1 MHHRYKFKMY
11 KEIDKFHQDLKCLQ
25 YIHVLNYHT
34 VYLKLESES
43 CSIMSNSLWPHG
55 LYSPW
60 NSPGLNAGVGSLSL
74 LQGIFPTQWLSPG
87 LLHCRLIL
95 YQLSQRGSPKIR
107 EWVAYSFSSRSSRP
121 RNQSS
126 VSCIAGR
133 FFTNWAIREAALN
146 LPILYVNYIS
156 VKQRSFKMF
165 F

>member
-60 NSPGLNAGVGSLSL
+60 NSPSQNTGVGSHSL
-74 LQGIFPTQWLSPG
+74 LQGILPIQESQPG
-87 LLHCRLIL
+87 LPYFMWILYHLSHQGSPFYIHTHKYVYTQTHYWYILKSESQIILIL
-95 YQLSQRGSPKIR
+95 
-107 EWVAYSFSSRSSRP
+107 F
-121 RNQSS
+121 
-126 VSCIAGR
+126 
-133 FFTNWAIREAALN
+133 
-146 LPILYVNYIS
+146 
-156 VKQRSFKMF
+156 
-165 F
+165 

>member
-60 NSPGLNAGVGSLSL
+60 NSPVQNTAAGSLSL
-74 LQGIFPTQWLSPG
+74 LQGMLPTQGLNPG
-87 LLHCRLIL
+87 LPYCGQILH
-95 YQLSQRGSPKIR
+95 QLSHKGSPRIL
-107 EWVAYSFSSRSSRP
+107 EWVAYPFSSRSSRP
-121 RNQSS
+121 RNQPR

-133 FFTNWAIREAALN
+133 FFTSWATREAL
-146 LPILYVNYIS
+146 LMQVLGYWE
-156 VKQRSFKMF
+156 SFF
-165 F
+165 

>member
-55 LYSPW
+55 LYSPR
-60 NSPGLNAGVGSLSL
+60 NTPGRNTGMGSLPL
-74 LQGIFPTQWLSPG
+74 IHWIFPTQASNPG
-87 LLHCRLIL
+87 LPHCKQIL
-95 YQLSQRGSPKIR
+95 YQLSHKGSPRIL

-121 RNQSS
+121 RNWTG
-126 VSCIAGR
+126 VSCIAGGL
-133 FFTNWAIREAALN
+133 FTNWPMRAAQ
-146 LPILYVNYIS
+146 S
-156 VKQRSFKMF
+156 VVGELMKYAP
-165 F
+165 